1 MSSINLENLTMPEST
16 RCAYLFRYFYELE
29 SVKLPKN
36 ATTIHSLIFDE
47 CFKLKN
53 VDIPDTVT
61 TIGFCAFQDCGIE
74 SITLPSSL
82 TTIG

>member
-1 MSSINLENLTMPEST
+1 MNSINLENLTMPEST
-16 RCAYLFRYFYELE
+16 RCVYLFRYLYELE

-61 TIGFCAFQDCGIE
+61 TIGFCAFQDCGH
-74 SITLPSSL
+74 
-82 TTIG
+82 